1 MKVYIAGKITGDMH
15 YVDKF
20 REHEKYLKK
29 QGHTVLTPHR
39 LPEGMT
45 KGDYMRICFAMIDS
59 ADVVYLL
66 PDWFKSH
73 GAILEYLYCRYVG
86 KSVWDSTTYKRHY
99 KHIPHLK

>member
-45 KGDYMRICFAMIDS
+45 FDRVKIGKLNYHHSDVDWDKFGRDAEALCQTLGLDYYIKKNLRKEMEAHND
-59 ADVVYLL
+59 
-66 PDWFKSH
+66 
-73 GAILEYLYCRYVG
+73 E
-86 KSVWDSTTYKRHY
+86 
-99 KHIPHLK
+99 